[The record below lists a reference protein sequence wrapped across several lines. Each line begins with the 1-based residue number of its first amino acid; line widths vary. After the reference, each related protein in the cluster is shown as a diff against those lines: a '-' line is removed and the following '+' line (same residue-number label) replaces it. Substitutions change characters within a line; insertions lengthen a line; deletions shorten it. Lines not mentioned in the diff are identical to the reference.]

1 MKHKTIILLLLLLN
15 IAFLQA
21 QTIADWIDLEIK
33 SKQRSLEKRWELS
46 KTLLAT
52 SNRSDYDV
60 GYYGLNLNIDISNE
74 VLSGMVIIRGKSR
87 VANLTHIDLDF
98 YNNMKVLSAS
108 GNADSFSH
116 SNNILT
122 LNLKIP
128 INEGEFFE
136 VRIQYEGTPQQG
148 GFMGFSFSNHN
159 GFPVVSTLS
168 EPYLARTWF
177 PCKDLPE
184 DKADSADVAVTIPDT
199 LIAVSNG
206 TLKEVRD
213 NGDGTYTYFWEE
225 RYPIANYLI
234 SLAISKYTHW
244 EDTYVGLDSTLMPV
258 EYWVYEYTQSAET
271 NLALT
276 SQMIAYF
283 AELWGEYPFILEK
296 YGQAQFAWGGGMEH
310 QTCTSLGG
318 FGELLICHELAHQWW
333 GDMVTCANWHNIW
346 LNEGFAR
353 YSEALWQEHK
363 YGSDGLMEYMRIL
376 NRPQYWQP
384 GTIFIVDTS
393 NVNSIFNRIVYDKGA
408 WTLHM
413 LRKVLGED
421 TFWSV
426 FPAYR
431 EAYYMSVVKTEDFQ
445 NVCEEVSGSDLN
457 WFFDQW
463 IYGVGQPNYQVLWIR
478 EQTVENHW
486 SVKISISQVQT
497 TSTIFSMPLDVFI
510 ETNEGDTTFT
520 IWDSLRVQEFNF
532 QCYGKPTDLVIDPD
546 DWVLK
551 NITYSMIDNDLGYIP
566 TDFLLSEPYP
576 NPFNG
581 STHFKLFLPHDV
593 EGNLSVYDILGRKV
607 DLVESG
613 KFRTGYYKK
622 EWTPSVVS
630 SGVYIIRFESDEVS
644 MEQKVLYVK

>member
-1 MKHKTIILLLLLLN
+1 MKCKTIILLLLLFN
-15 IAFLQA
+15 TAFLQA

-33 SKQRSLEKRWELS
+33 SKQRSLEKRWKLS
-46 KTLLAT
+46 KTLVA
-52 SNRSDYDV
+52 SNRNYYDV

-74 VLSGMVIIRGKSR
+74 KISGLVTIRGKSR
-87 VANLTHIDLDF
+87 IANLTQIDLDF
-98 YNNMKVLSAS
+98 YNNMNVLSVS
-108 GNADSFSH
+108 GDADSFLCSD
-116 SNNILT
+116 NILT
-122 LNLKIP
+122 LNLATQIG
-128 INEGEFFE
+128 IGEVFE
-136 VRIQYEGTPQQG
+136 VCIQYEGTPQQG
-148 GFMGFSFSNHN
+148 GFMGFSFANHN
-159 GFPVVSTLS
+159 GVPVISTLS

-184 DKADSADVAVTIPDT
+184 DKADSADVAVTVPDT

-206 TLKEVRD
+206 TLKEVR
-213 NGDGTYTYFWEE
+213 NNEDGTYTYFWEE

-234 SLAISKYTHW
+234 SLAISNYTHW
-244 EDTYVGLDSTLMPV
+244 EDVYVGLDSILMPV
-258 EYWVYEYTQSAET
+258 EYWVYPEYAQSAEP
-271 NLALT
+271 NLSLT
-276 SQMIAYF
+276 PEMITYF
-283 AELWGEYPFILEK
+283 AGLWGEYPFILEK

-318 FGELLICHELAHQWW
+318 FSELLICHELSHQWW

-363 YGSDGLMEYMRIL
+363 YGSDGLMEYMKML
-376 NRPQYWQP
+376 NRPQSWQP
-384 GTIFIVDTS
+384 GTVFIVDTS
-393 NVNSIFNRIVYDKGA
+393 IVSSIFNLIVYDKGA
-408 WTLHM
+408 WILHM

-421 TFWSV
+421 TFWNV

-431 EAYYMSVVKTEDFQ
+431 EAYYMSVAKTEDFQ

-478 EQTVENHW
+478 EQASENRW

-497 TSTIFSMPLDVFI
+497 TSTIFSMPLDVFV
-510 ETNEGDTTFT
+510 ETADGDTIFT

-546 DWVLK
+546 NWVLK
-551 NITYSMIDNDLGYIP
+551 KIAYSMIDHDLGYIP
-566 TDFLLSEPYP
+566 GDFLLSEPYP
-576 NPFNG
+576 NPFN
-581 STHFKLFLPHDV
+581 SLTHFNIFLPYDID
-593 EGNLSVYDILGRKV
+593 GNLSVYDILGRKV
-607 DLVESG
+607 DVIESG
-613 KFRTGYYKK
+613 KLKAGYYT
-622 EWTPSVVS
+622 ENWTPSVIS

-644 MEQKVLYVK
+644 MEQKVLYIK